1 MFFVCFSVQD
11 RKCDSASNSP
21 ARMCNATKLISLR
34 KFSKPKNDAFQLSR
48 VGSRDIIKR
57 NHAES
62 ALRESETR
70 SRLVADTAPVL
81 IWMSD
86 TDKLCAYFNQ
96 PWLDFTGR
104 SLEQKMGNGWAEG
117 VHPDDLQACLDTCT
131 HHFDRRE
138 KFRMQYRLRR
148 HDWGVRKSPTQLF
161 NYDPLDTP
169 SGSEE

>member
-1 MFFVCFSVQD
+1 MKRELAFEMGRLQVKRFIHENPVGMPEFYLCRTRRMKSV
-11 RKCDSASNSP
+11 RSISTEVAGVVKLLSN
-21 ARMCNATKLISLR
+21 
-34 KFSKPKNDAFQLSR
+34 
-48 VGSRDIIKR
+48 
-57 NHAES
+57 
-62 ALRESETR
+62 
-70 SRLVADTAPVL
+70 
-81 IWMSD
+81 

-117 VHPDDLQACLDTCT
+117 VHPDDLQACLDTYT